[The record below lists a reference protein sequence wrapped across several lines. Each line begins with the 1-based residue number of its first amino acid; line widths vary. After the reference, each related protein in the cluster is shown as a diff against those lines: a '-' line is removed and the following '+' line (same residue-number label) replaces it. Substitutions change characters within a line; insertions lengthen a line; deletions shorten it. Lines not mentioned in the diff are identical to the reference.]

1 MRISWVDRA
10 MVIPLAFSG
19 SVSPSSFFY
28 SAGAHLQRTGD
39 TIAPSALSC
48 FIALS
53 TSLRSRPLSSAILPA
68 FRGWPASFI
77 VANTFSFVSIIV
89 RFFVDDIFI
98 LLLSGKTIG
107 VRNYRFIGH
116 PLLFCLLYSRQIDR
130 TAMIL
135 CQRAS
140 LTVVFLL
147 RTSAKFKQA

>member
-1 MRISWVDRA
+1 M
-10 MVIPLAFSG
+10 
-19 SVSPSSFFY
+19 
-28 SAGAHLQRTGD
+28 QRTGD

-89 RFFVDDIFI
+89 RFFVVDIFI

-116 PLLFCLLYSRQIDR
+116 PLIFCLLYSRQIDR

-140 LTVVFLL
+140 LPVVFLL
-147 RTSAKFKQA
+147 RKASSALLFWLNETDLSLENNIFYERKDTQ

>member
-1 MRISWVDRA
+1 M
-10 MVIPLAFSG
+10 
-19 SVSPSSFFY
+19 
-28 SAGAHLQRTGD
+28 QRTGD

-89 RFFVDDIFI
+89 RFFVVDIFI

-116 PLLFCLLYSRQIDR
+116 PLILVHSLLGLSRVVTGEDKVNRWSSERRDQACSGYPEISCKREQSQACL
-130 TAMIL
+130 AMPSAADI
-135 CQRAS
+135 QRS
-140 LTVVFLL
+140 
-147 RTSAKFKQA
+147 